1 MKIVISENYAELSEK
16 ATNDLLQIVKDKQ
29 APVVC
34 TASGDSPAGM
44 YKVLVDKVSRN
55 EANINGWY
63 FLGLDEWGGM
73 NGDNEGSCRWHL
85 NNQLFGPLQPPADHI
100 VFFDGKGDLE
110 KECERIETFIG
121 QHDIDVS
128 IVGLGM
134 NGHIGMNEPGT
145 PVSSRTHISELDP
158 LTAQVGQ
165 KYFKT
170 ATELKNGITLGIA
183 TLLESK
189 HIFLIVSGSKK
200 AAIVKEVLEGPVSE
214 DVPATLFLNH
224 ANLTIYLDKE
234 AAQLIS
240 Q

>member
-1 MKIVISENYAELSEK
+1 MKIVIAENYAELSEK

-44 YKVLVDKVSRN
+44 YKVLVNKVSRN
-55 EANINGWY
+55 EANVNGWY
-63 FLGLDEWGGM
+63 LLGLDEWGGM

-85 NNQLFGPLQPPADHI
+85 NNQLFHPLQPADDHI
-100 VFFDGKGDLE
+100 VFFDGKADLE
-110 KECERIETFIG
+110 NECARIENFIG
-121 QHDIDVS
+121 QHGIDVS

-183 TLLESK
+183 SLLESK
-189 HIFLIVSGSKK
+189 HIFLVVSGSKK
-200 AAIVKEVLEGPVSE
+200 AAIVKEMLEGPVSE

>member
-1 MKIVISENYAELSEK
+1 M
-16 ATNDLLQIVKDKQ
+16 
-29 APVVC
+29 
-34 TASGDSPAGM
+34 
-44 YKVLVDKVSRN
+44 DKVNKN
-55 EANINGWY
+55 EANVNGWY

-85 NNQLFGPLQPPADHI
+85 NNQLFHPLKPAEDHI
-100 VFFDGKGDLE
+100 AFFDGKADLE
-110 KECERIETFIG
+110 SECDRIENFIG
-121 QHDIDVS
+121 QHGIDVS
-128 IVGLGM
+128 ILGLGM

-145 PVSSRTHISELDP
+145 PVSSRTHVNELDP

-170 ATELKNGITLGIA
+170 ATELKDGITLGIA

-189 HIFLIVSGSKK
+189 HIFLLVSGSKK
-200 AAIVKEVLEGPVSE
+200 AAIIKEVLEGAISE
-214 DVPATLFLNH
+214 EVPATLFLNH

-234 AAQLIS
+234 AAQFIA